1 MMKCHNRK
9 GCGIAQIV
17 RFDLLRNAES
27 FLNRNIYKVM
37 ANILIENRGETY
49 YSYYSEW
56 GLSQHKTTKLME
68 E

>member
-27 FLNRNIYKVM
+27 FLNSNIYKVIG
-37 ANILIENRGETY
+37 NILIEIALKKH

>member
-1 MMKCHNRK
+1 MSRIN
-9 GCGIAQIV
+9 AQIK
-17 RFDLLRNAES
+17 LLALMQNVKFFGDS
-27 FLNRNIYKVM
+27 KIYKVM

>member
-1 MMKCHNRK
+1 MQNVKFFGDSK
-9 GCGIAQIV
+9 
-17 RFDLLRNAES
+17 
-27 FLNRNIYKVM
+27 IYKVM

-56 GLSQHKTTKLME
+56 GFSQHKTTIIME